1 MIVSVLFAK
10 LNFQMRARRGE
21 LHNIAICLVFAVGA
35 AACSASFP
43 TDPSTTVALTGLVVH
58 YPVRGTRMVI
68 ESAELS
74 NRQFEAYTV
83 DADGVYTRVT
93 DHAAWLST
101 DTLVARPSVNTPG
114 TIGVFQAGNTQIQ
127 ASYQG
132 FLASLPVIVR
142 DPPVPPYLEIT
153 VGISPVRVEVVSGQS
168 GTNRQTITSGVTW
181 TSSDDR
187 IASVDGRGLVTGL
200 LPGNVEIRA
209 TYNGLSDRY
218 WMSVPPRTK

>member
-1 MIVSVLFAK
+1 
-10 LNFQMRARRGE
+10 MRARRGD
-21 LHNIAICLVFAVGA
+21 LHDIAICLMFAVGV

-43 TDPSTTVALTGLVVH
+43 TEPSATVPPLSGLVVR

-68 ESAELS
+68 ESAELF

-101 DTLVARPSVNTPG
+101 DTLVVRPSVISPG
-114 TIGVFQAGNTQIQ
+114 IIGLFQAGSAEIH

-132 FLASLPVIVR
+132 FLTSLPVVVR
-142 DPPVPPYLEIT
+142 DRPAPPYLEIT

-181 TSSDDR
+181 TSSDGR
-187 IASVDGRGLVTGL
+187 IASVDGRGSVSGL

-218 WMSVPPRTK
+218 WMSVPPRDR